1 LINMIASEKIFGEFD
16 SKLLR
21 KIATQRCLNVM
32 DENDEYLPKADI
44 VKILSEDIRDV
55 GFSRMLH
62 AIRLKELKSMGEIVA
77 KNKNEDRIQAI
88 KRVLEKRIKEYS
100 DDIGR
105 DTFLKSVP
113 SAIKKEIIHTL
124 DLEVDESRDYN
135 DAILTEAEAIGQ
147 EYFFSTFS
155 TEKLAKFALS
165 CGLDVDSLSQNVLVD
180 CLMSLQSYKAPKK
193 KPAPKPS
200 KKKPEKIAKGIKKI
214 DLDTYY
220 NKEELVEYCK
230 ENKLPVT
237 GNKRDLIAKILAHV
251 EGREIPLPKGTKKR
265 RKKSSETDKKSKRKR
280 ETSSG
285 ESSPKKKASIK
296 EKKSASSSESEKPKK
311 KK

>member
-1 LINMIASEKIFGEFD
+1 
-16 SKLLR
+16 
-21 KIATQRCLNVM
+21 M
-32 DENDEYLPKADI
+32 DENDEHLPKADI

-77 KNKNEDRIQAI
+77 KNQNTDRIQAI

-105 DTFLKSVP
+105 ETFLNSVS

-124 DLEVDESRDYN
+124 DLEVDEARNYTE
-135 DAILTEAEAIGQ
+135 AILAEAEAIGQ

-180 CLMSLQSYKAPKK
+180 CLMSLQSYKAPKR

-200 KKKPEKIAKGIKKI
+200 KKKPEKIAKGISKI
-214 DLDTYY
+214 DLNSHY

-265 RKKSSETDKKSKRKR
+265 RKKTSDTDKKSKRKR

-285 ESSPKKKASIK
+285 ESSPKKKASK
-296 EKKSASSSESEKPKK
+296 EKKSASSSSEEVSEKPKK

>member
-1 LINMIASEKIFGEFD
+1 MIASEKIFGEFD

-32 DENDEYLPKADI
+32 DENDEHLPKADI

-62 AIRLKELKSMGEIVA
+62 AIRLKELKAMGEIVA
-77 KNKNEDRIQAI
+77 KNQNTDRIQAI

-105 DTFLKSVP
+105 ETFLNSVS

-124 DLEVDESRDYN
+124 DLEVDEARNYTE
-135 DAILTEAEAIGQ
+135 AILAEAEAIGQ

-165 CGLDVDSLSQNVLVD
+165 CGLDVDSLSQNVLVE

-200 KKKPEKIAKGIKKI
+200 KKKPEKIAKGISKI
-214 DLDTYY
+214 DLNSHY

-251 EGREIPLPKGTKKR
+251 EGREIPLPKGSKKR
-265 RKKSSETDKKSKRKR
+265 RKKTSDTDKKSKRKR

-285 ESSPKKKASIK
+285 ESSPKKRASK
-296 EKKSASSSESEKPKK
+296 DKKSASSSSEEVSEKPKK

>member
-1 LINMIASEKIFGEFD
+1 
-16 SKLLR
+16 
-21 KIATQRCLNVM
+21 M
-32 DENDEYLPKADI
+32 DENDEHLPKADI

-62 AIRLKELKSMGEIVA
+62 AIRLKELKAMGEIVA
-77 KNKNEDRIQAI
+77 KNQNTDRIQAI

-105 DTFLKSVP
+105 ETFLNSV
-113 SAIKKEIIHTL
+113 SSGIKKEIIHTL
-124 DLEVDESRDYN
+124 DLEVDEARNYTE
-135 DAILTEAEAIGQ
+135 AILAEAEAIGQ

-180 CLMSLQSYKAPKK
+180 CLMSLQSYKAPKR

-200 KKKPEKIAKGIKKI
+200 KKKPEKIAKGISKI
-214 DLDTYY
+214 DLNSHY

-251 EGREIPLPKGTKKR
+251 EGREIPLPKGSKKR
-265 RKKSSETDKKSKRKR
+265 RKKTSDTDKKSKRKR

-285 ESSPKKKASIK
+285 ESSPKKRASK
-296 EKKSASSSESEKPKK
+296 DKKSASSSSEEVSEKPKK